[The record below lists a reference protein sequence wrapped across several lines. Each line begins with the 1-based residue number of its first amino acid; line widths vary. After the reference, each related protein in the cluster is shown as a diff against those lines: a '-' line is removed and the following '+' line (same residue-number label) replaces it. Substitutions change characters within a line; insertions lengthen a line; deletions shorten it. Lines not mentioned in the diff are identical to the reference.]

1 MSDKKNFLK
10 DLIKSHHI
18 QLALAVGI
26 SIIAMSYFSKKILDK
41 PISNIMQAIP
51 AFIIIAYEFL
61 QAKKVNP
68 KLLKPLYWVVAI
80 FFVTILII
88 VLQLL

>member
-26 SIIAMSYFSKKILDK
+26 SIIAMSYLSKRILDK
-41 PISNIMQAIP
+41 QISNIIQAIP
-51 AFIIIAYEFL
+51 AFIIVAYEFL
-61 QAKKVNP
+61 HSKKVNP
-68 KLLKPLYWVVAI
+68 KFLKPLYWVVAI